1 MTDLLFRALL
11 GSLDT
16 FVLFQSV
23 LFFYAKVLSEI
34 GKLISSKTVRKELRK
49 HQRVAAERMCD
60 ICQHNVLPGKD
71 VATLMNMKTGRLVCS
86 SRNVNGAF
94 HVFHTSCLVHWM
106 LLTEL
111 EIHNNQNAAGSEVK
125 QRGRKKVGDPLDFR
139 LANTATHSVQ
149 STSLTDQQPE
159 QFVISEAKGSFAL
172 ANSPPGD
179 SVESSGRPGVPL
191 AYEPNSADN
200 LMFFDG
206 ENSIPTGD
214 RSLFRSNKET

>member
-1 MTDLLFRALL
+1 MNVDSDA
-11 GSLDT
+11 

-23 LFFYAKVLSEI
+23 LFFYAKVLSEGSRLGITTVISTDSIRHMMRSFVDEKQNPLIWASTCHAGECFDRVAVGEANFI

-71 VATLMNMKTGRLVCS
+71 VATLMNIRPG
-86 SRNVNGAF
+86 
-94 HVFHTSCLVHWM
+94 
-106 LLTEL
+106 
-111 EIHNNQNAAGSEVK
+111 
-125 QRGRKKVGDPLDFR
+125 GDPLDFR
-139 LANTATHSVQ
+139 LANAASHSVQ

-159 QFVISEAKGSFAL
+159 QFVISEAKCSFAL
-172 ANSPPGD
+172 ADSPPGD

-200 LMFFDG
+200 LMLFDG

-214 RSLFRSNKET
+214 GSLFRSNKET

>member
-1 MTDLLFRALL
+1 MIDLGV
-11 GSLDT
+11 GSFGVRLNT

-71 VATLMNMKTGRLVCS
+71 VETLMNIRP
-86 SRNVNGAF
+86 AF
-94 HVFHTSCLVHWM
+94 HVFHTSCLVHLM

-125 QRGRKKVGDPLDFR
+125 QRGRKKGGDPLDFR
-139 LANTATHSVQ
+139 LGNAASHSVQ
-149 STSLTDQQPE
+149 STSLTDQQPQ

-172 ANSPPGD
+172 ADSPPGD

-200 LMFFDG
+200 LMLFDG
-206 ENSIPTGD
+206 ENSIPTGEEEKVA
-214 RSLFRSNKET
+214 RTTN

>member
-1 MTDLLFRALL
+1 MMRC
-11 GSLDT
+11 
-16 FVLFQSV
+16 FVDEKQNPLIWASTYHAGEYFDRV
-23 LFFYAKVLSEI
+23 AVGEANFI

-125 QRGRKKVGDPLDFR
+125 QRGRKKVP
-139 LANTATHSVQ
+139 
-149 STSLTDQQPE
+149 
-159 QFVISEAKGSFAL
+159 
-172 ANSPPGD
+172 
-179 SVESSGRPGVPL
+179 
-191 AYEPNSADN
+191 
-200 LMFFDG
+200 
-206 ENSIPTGD
+206 
-214 RSLFRSNKET
+214 KER